1 MLRYACRALL
11 GLGVLAAAGGSAC
24 AADTPPD
31 PLALY
36 GGEMVFTVWRSGSEI
51 GQHRV
56 TFARDGDSLR
66 VRSLFDI
73 AVKFLG
79 VTVYRFKYE
88 AQEVWRDG
96 RLAELVSTIDDNGKP
111 SSVQA
116 KEEEDGKL
124 AVIGPDSRETVE
136 GPILPSSHWNAQVI
150 DASRV
155 LNTLN
160 GKIDQVK
167 LVPLG
172 VETVPVGAASRE
184 ATHYRYTG
192 ALNPES
198 WYDAEGHWLKLRFP
212 GKDGTLIDYVCVR
225 CVAAP

>member
-11 GLGVLAAAGGSAC
+11 GLGALAAAGGSAC
-24 AADTPPD
+24 AAEAPLD

-36 GGEMVFTVWRSGSEI
+36 GGEMVFSVWRSGSEI

-56 TFARDGDSLR
+56 TFAREDGALT
-66 VRSLFDI
+66 VRSLFDV
-73 AVKFLG
+73 AVKLLG
-79 VTVYRFKYE
+79 ITVYRFKYE
-88 AQEVWRDG
+88 AQEIWRDG
-96 RLAELVSTIDDNGKP
+96 RLLELESKIDDNGKP

-116 KEEEDGKL
+116 KEEDGKL
-124 AVIGPDSRETVE
+124 AVVGPEAHETVAR
-136 GPILPSSHWNAQVI
+136 PILPSSHWNAQVI

-160 GKIDQVK
+160 GKIDEIK

-172 VETVPVGAASRE
+172 VEAVPVGAASRE
-184 ATHYRYTG
+184 AMHYRYTG

-198 WYDAEGHWLKLRFP
+198 WYDADGHWLKLRFA
-212 GKDGTLIDYVCVR
+212 GKDGTPIDYVCVR